1 MILEMKNILA
11 AYRCADCGDTVF
23 GMTGAVALT
32 GDMIKLKCPC
42 GKSEMTIKNIPDG
55 KVRITVPCV
64 FCRSD
69 HMFVISKKLLLSKEL
84 FTYPCPYAGVDI
96 AFFGTEENVREAVKI
111 SDEQLSEMMTD
122 EERDALFDPE
132 GDDERSFGDEHVRDM
147 ITLVL
152 GELAD
157 DGKIFCDCGISHDLA
172 VRDGDDYVEVFCK
185 KCGCLKRYYCENSL
199 GTQELFDA
207 DEVHLTKE

>member
-55 KVRITVPCV
+55 KVRITVPCA
-64 FCRSD
+64 FCQSN
-69 HMFVISKKLLLSKEL
+69 HTFVISKKLLLSKEL
-84 FTYPCPYAGVDI
+84 FTYPCPYTAIDI
-96 AFFGTEENVREAVKI
+96 CFFGTDEKVKEAVKESDEVLNQYLVDENGNRLSDFGKPLPA
-111 SDEQLSEMMTD
+111 SDEQ
-122 EERDALFDPE
+122 
-132 GDDERSFGDEHVRDM
+132 VRDL

-157 DGKIFCDCGISHDLA
+157 DGKIFCDCGVSHDLA

-185 KCGCLKRYYCENSL
+185 KCGCSKRYYCESSI

-207 DEVHLTKE
+207 DEVHLIKE